1 MVSSFWCLICRIH
14 AVAAVTYWSLS
25 SVTVIIISLI
35 NASFVDAVLPH
46 KWITTAISKTSIFLR
61 PFISLFHFHF
71 YYYFGLSF
79 VKHTTLFTGI
89 LSFRY
94 VFFSVLIILIWFW
107 FQLIFL
113 INYICGRWSS
123 SFSCFFIFYLF
134 CILLW
139 NIND

>member
-1 MVSSFWCLICRIH
+1 MRQQYNNNKKKRTIIIKQRKIDYIKGTQRYKVVSSFWCLICRIH

-94 VFFSVLIILIWFW
+94 VFFSVLIILI
-107 FQLIFL
+107 
-113 INYICGRWSS
+113 
-123 SFSCFFIFYLF
+123 
-134 CILLW
+134 
-139 NIND
+139 